1 MSAMSVTVYL
11 MMSMSF
17 SFSFNILNIHG
28 IDYRGIINGTSKI
41 EAMVLLKNAN
51 LYKKVEYYK
60 T

>member
-1 MSAMSVTVYL
+1 MSAMSVTMYL
-11 MMSMSF
+11 MMSM

>member
-1 MSAMSVTVYL
+1 MSAMSVTMYL

-41 EAMVLLKNAN
+41 EAII
-51 LYKKVEYYK
+51 
-60 T
+60 

>member
-1 MSAMSVTVYL
+1 
-11 MMSMSF
+11 MSF

-41 EAMVLLKNAN
+41 EAMVLLQNAN